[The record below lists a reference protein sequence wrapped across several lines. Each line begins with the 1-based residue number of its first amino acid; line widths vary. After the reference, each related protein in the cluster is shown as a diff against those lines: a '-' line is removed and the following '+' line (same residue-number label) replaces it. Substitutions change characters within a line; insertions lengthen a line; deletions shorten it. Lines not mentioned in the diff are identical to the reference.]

1 MKRIISVILVC
12 AALILPSASVPVR
25 AEGLMPALSRELV
38 NLYPS
43 QSFRLTVTDTK
54 HSYTLTSADENVV
67 CVDEEGV
74 LHAVGVGITE
84 VTCRFASGGTSV
96 CTVNVKEGK
105 PPEMVKLSQQSMT
118 LVQGETELLK
128 SAVYPDKGNPYRFYT
143 SSDEDIARV
152 DQDGN
157 IEAVKPGTAVIT
169 VESESSAVSSSC
181 IVRVISSSGEN
192 IFGSDISG
200 VLYNVTGERLTGT
213 KLELKGSISSSE
225 AATDDQGRFCFT
237 DVSTGSYLLTVLP
250 NGTDNASV
258 SANVNINSTDI
269 RLNCIL
275 SDNALTVLYGS
286 GLSSGIMVSD
296 IVLISPSADLSI
308 GDKYDLPYT
317 VYPSQASGA
326 ELKFSTSAPEVAQV
340 DASGRITAV
349 GEGTAFV
356 SVSDKDGRI
365 MKKCTVHV
373 SQGGIGSFAW
383 AIIFLQIFIILLLF
397 AILVRKQENKI
408 PARSDAD
415 EEHT

>member
-1 MKRIISVILVC
+1 M
-12 AALILPSASVPVR
+12 
-25 AEGLMPALSRELV
+25 
-38 NLYPS
+38 
-43 QSFRLTVTDTK
+43 
-54 HSYTLTSADENVV
+54 
-67 CVDEEGV
+67 
-74 LHAVGVGITE
+74 
-84 VTCRFASGGTSV
+84 
-96 CTVNVKEGK
+96 
-105 PPEMVKLSQQSMT
+105 
-118 LVQGETELLK
+118 
-128 SAVYPDKGNPYRFYT
+128 
-143 SSDEDIARV
+143 
-152 DQDGN
+152 
-157 IEAVKPGTAVIT
+157 KPGTAVRT

-383 AIIFLQIFIILLLF
+383 AIIFLQIFIILRLC
-397 AILVRKQENKI
+397 AILVRKQEDKI
-408 PARSDAD
+408 PERCDED